1 MHLRPYSIGFI
12 VVNNQRLTHTL
23 HLWEG
28 SHLAIK
34 GIADVKRSFP
44 LVRKGKFAAPS
55 DRCGP
60 DGIEAL
66 PGLHLPPLT
75 TNRKTNVFTSGPKGG
90 LATRV
95 FHEEF
100 DNLVDASNQ
109 IKAIFFQFK
118 PAIEV
123 VRNTEAGVHEYH
135 TNPNDTS

>member
-1 MHLRPYSIGFI
+1 MHLRFTA
-12 VVNNQRLTHTL
+12 VNNQHPTHTL

-55 DRCGP
+55 DWCGP

-95 FHEEF
+95 LHEEF
-100 DNLVDASNQ
+100 NAVIDAPDQ
-109 IKAIFFQFK
+109 QETIFCQFE
-118 PAIEV
+118 PSIEV
-123 VRNTEAGVHEYH
+123 IRNAEARVHEQ
-135 TNPNDTS
+135 